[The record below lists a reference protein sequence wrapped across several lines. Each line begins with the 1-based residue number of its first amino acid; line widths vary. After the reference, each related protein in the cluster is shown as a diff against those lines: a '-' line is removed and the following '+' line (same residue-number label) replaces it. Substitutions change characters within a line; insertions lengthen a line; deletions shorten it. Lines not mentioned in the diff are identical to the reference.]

1 MESKMDLSSKLKEF
15 QQARALAR
23 KLDAELREE
32 CLKWWLERN
41 RVEKL
46 ESQPAPRG
54 PRDSQRNRD
63 LKMLGLRR

>member
-1 MESKMDLSSKLKEF
+1 MHMDLSAKLKEF

-23 KLDAELREE
+23 KLDVELREE
-32 CLKWWLERN
+32 CLKWWLEHN

-46 ESQPAPRG
+46 ESQPAPHG

-63 LKMLGLRR
+63 LKMLGVRR